1 MTLAEAS
8 DAPLAVPVPADGA
21 DRDAQ
26 VSAATALRIAAAT
39 AVNTT
44 RAYKRQWK
52 AFTAWCAACG
62 RSPLPATDATLAEYA
77 SVMVDAGAGP
87 ASIEQAIATVRRRHR
102 DAGLAGQPDTRAAR
116 LVLRTHRRTRA
127 EAGHQARQAPPA
139 IVAALRA
146 MADQTDPTTPIGL
159 RDRLLLT
166 LGFAMMARRS
176 ELVTLALPDV
186 TEVDEGLLVR
196 VRTSKTDPDA
206 VGATVPV
213 IYASDPGMCPVRL
226 CRDWR
231 TLLTEHHIVDGPL
244 LRSVTRHGR
253 IGLGLSGDG
262 ARRIIRRL
270 AIAAGL
276 PDAQMFSA
284 HSLRAGAATA
294 AAKNGAPVN
303 AIALQGR
310 WSPGSPVVHGYIRAA
325 DQWRDHPLR
334 GVL

>member
-1 MTLAEAS
+1 MTLPEISAAS
-8 DAPLAVPVPADGA
+8 LVMPLSASGSDH
-21 DRDAQ
+21 DAQ
-26 VSAATALRIAAAT
+26 VSAATASRIAAAT
-39 AVNTT
+39 AVNTV
-44 RAYKRQWK
+44 RAYTRQW
-52 AFTAWCAACG
+52 AVFTTWCTARG
-62 RSPLPATDATLAEYA
+62 RSPLPATDATLAEYVSA
-77 SVMVDAGAGP
+77 MVDADAGP
-87 ASIEQAIATVRRRHR
+87 PSIEQAIATIRRRHR
-102 DAGLAGQPDTRAAR
+102 DAGLAGQPNTTAAR
-116 LVLRTHRRTRA
+116 LVLRTHRRARA
-127 EAGHQARQAPPA
+127 EAGHQTRQAPPA
-139 IVAALRA
+139 VVTALRA

-176 ELVTLALPDV
+176 ELVALALTDV
-186 TEVDEGLLVR
+186 TEVDEGLLIR
-196 VRTSKTDPDA
+196 VRMSKTDPDA
-206 VGATVPV
+206 LGATVPV
-213 IYASDPGMCPVRL
+213 LYASDPGMCPVRL

-231 TLLTEHHIVDGPL
+231 TLLTKHHIVDGPL

-253 IGLGLSGDG
+253 IGAGLSGDG
-262 ARRIIRRL
+262 ARRIVRRL
-270 AIAAGL
+270 ATAADL

-294 AAKNGAPVN
+294 AAMNGAPVN